1 MINSRPIILLSSLI
15 VSVGILVAGEPQQP
29 SKIADLVILQVRVLD
44 QNDRP
49 VTDVPRSS
57 FQVMENGK
65 PQKIELFMNEQV
77 PLTYG
82 LAIDASGSLHDQ
94 FREVMAA
101 ATNIINANTPDDE
114 TFVVRFISNDKIEN
128 VQPLTSDKKMLL
140 DALNSF
146 YIEGGQTALF
156 DAIYVS
162 ADYLAKQITYETKLR
177 RRVLVL
183 VTDGDER
190 NSFYKKE
197 QLFQLLAQT
206 DTQIFTI
213 AMIRDVKG
221 KQRDR
226 AIDFLNQLARETGGR
241 TYFPTSPNDLQ
252 RISNQIIQDIRTQYV
267 IGYLPADDD
276 SRTGFH
282 KVQVSIGDQPN
293 QEKRVAITRVG
304 YRIPK

>member
-1 MINSRPIILLSSLI
+1 LINSRPIILLSSLI

-94 FREVMAA
+94 FRDVMAA

-226 AIDFLNQLARETGGR
+226 AIDFLNQVAQETGGR
-241 TYFPTSPNDLQ
+241 TYYPTSARDLQ

-267 IGYLPADDD
+267 IGYLPADND
-276 SRTGFH
+276 SRIGFH
-282 KVQVSIGDQPN
+282 KVQVSIGAQPN